1 MATVRDTTDHEATKT
16 SEHVLNDIRRGYATP
31 RQMVKIRNKSERQQ
45 RLERQ
50 RGVGPPY
57 VRDGRLVLYSIPGY
71 FGIPRGEHTA
81 ACSRARRCEQHS
93 RADRRVSEDI
103 ITA

>member
-71 FGIPRGEHTA
+71 LQYLEANTRLPVHERGA
-81 ACSRARRCEQHS
+81 ANNTARR
-93 RADRRVSEDI
+93 RRVSEDI